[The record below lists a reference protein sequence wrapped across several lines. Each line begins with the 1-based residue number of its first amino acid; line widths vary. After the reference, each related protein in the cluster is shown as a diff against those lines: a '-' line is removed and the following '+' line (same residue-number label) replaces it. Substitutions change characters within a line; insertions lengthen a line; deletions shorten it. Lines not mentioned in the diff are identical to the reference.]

1 MVVACAAPAA
11 PDWDSAIFNETEISI
26 GSDSLTVAVA
36 DTAQKRA
43 RGLTDVEELP
53 DLLDGMLFVYDSP
66 TSASFHMLN
75 TPMPLDI
82 WWFDSDDILVGTTE
96 MEPCFI
102 EPCVSYASPGRVLWV
117 LETPLGDYELS
128 LGEMIST
135 G

>member
-1 MVVACAAPAA
+1 MLVVACVAPA
-11 PDWDSAIFNETEISI
+11 DGLEDLETELIRVD
-26 GSDSLTVAVA
+26 GVELTVAVA
-36 DTAQKRA
+36 DNADRQQQ
-43 RGLTDVEELP
+43 GLTDVEDLP
-53 DLLDGMLFVYDSP
+53 DLLDGMIFVYDSP

-117 LETPLGDYELS
+117 LETPLGEYKFG

>member
-1 MVVACAAPAA
+1 MLVVACAAPA
-11 PDWDSAIFNETEISI
+11 DGLEDFETELIRVD
-26 GSDSLTVAVA
+26 GVELTVAVA
-36 DTAQKRA
+36 DNADRQQQ
-43 RGLTDVEELP
+43 GLTDVEDLP
-53 DLLDGMLFVYDSP
+53 DLLDGMIFVYDSP

-117 LETPLGDYELS
+117 LETPLGEYKFG